1 MREVGADGR
10 VSTDAS
16 VHDDCRHAGADV
28 TERRLWRRRLRR
40 PATQHKAVYRR
51 SPVGELWVARA
62 PRGAPQDWRKW
73 VADEQGK
80 ARVIVRK
87 GGNADCI
94 LPPHPGPLSA
104 FPKRTTGRTRCS
116 PLRTVPTDSLGL
128 VYSHP
133 IHPVHLS
140 TQLLQP
146 KKHRLAFCL

>member
-1 MREVGADGR
+1 MYVFASSFVQIDLLSAKCR
-10 VSTDAS
+10 ST
-16 VHDDCRHAGADV
+16 V
-28 TERRLWRRRLRR
+28 
-40 PATQHKAVYRR
+40 
-51 SPVGELWVARA
+51 
-62 PRGAPQDWRKW
+62 
-73 VADEQGK
+73 DEQGK

-133 IHPVHLS
+133 IHPVHHIPPSLHMVTHSHGTGCLS
-140 TQLLQP
+140 RCVL
-146 KKHRLAFCL
+146 